1 MRGASIEERVM
12 RRKKPAAPIRERAPK
27 FDPAADLAA
36 RFIEEIELDALA
48 LHTDTRM
55 LGVRI
60 TKHLSTWFEEWPHK
74 APSLRAQRHRSPV
87 RQQVKQARYSV

>member
-1 MRGASIEERVM
+1 MLRV
-12 RRKKPAAPIRERAPK
+12 PK

-48 LHTDTRM
+48 LHTDTRT

-60 TKHLSTWFEEWPHK
+60 TKYLSN
-74 APSLRAQRHRSPV
+74 V
-87 RQQVKQARYSV
+87 V

>member
-1 MRGASIEERVM
+1 MF
-12 RRKKPAAPIRERAPK
+12 RAPK

-48 LHTDTRM
+48 LHTDTRA

-60 TKHLSTWFEEWPHK
+60 AKHLSTWFEAWPHK
-74 APSLRAQRHRSPV
+74 APSLRAQDRTSPAGQ
-87 RQQVKQARYSV
+87 RVKQTRASP